1 MTSQNG
7 ARRYRLISA
16 DSHVNEPGDLWT
28 KRVPAAFRDRAP
40 RIERFDEWDA
50 WIVEGIKEPVKFG
63 WTSCAGLEPEEMKAG
78 VRFDEMR
85 RGGYDSAV
93 RVKEQDRDGVDAE
106 VMYPTPLLAIAM
118 CAHAEEDYHLAMVR
132 AYNDWI
138 SEYVSYAPERFAG
151 MALLPNRGGQRATL
165 AEIDRVLDRP
175 GMRGVVLGAYP
186 NGTLSIEP
194 EDDLVWAALAERN
207 LPITIHVAL
216 ATSIPKVAKSK
227 LPGYGRFFDA
237 PNRMI
242 EMIFSGMFDR
252 YPSLN
257 VFFAEVDCGW
267 VPDVK
272 EQIDNNYNR
281 LEPTT
286 RFGLKQAPGRYI
298 ERHFHFGYMTDTFG
312 LKSRRHIG
320 AERIL
325 WSSDYPHISADWPYS
340 WRTIQA
346 SMSGISPE
354 ERSLI
359 THGNAERLFGFA

>member
-7 ARRYRLISA
+7 KRPYRLISA

-85 RGGYDSAV
+85 RGGYDPAA

-118 CAHAEEDYHLAMVR
+118 CAHQEEAFHLALVR
-132 AYNDWI
+132 AYNDWL
-138 SEYVSYAPERFAG
+138 SEYVSYAPDRFGG
-151 MALLPNRGGQRATL
+151 MALLPNRGGQRETV

-175 GMRGVVLGAYP
+175 GMRGVVMGAYP
-186 NGTLSIEP
+186 NGTLTIDP

-216 ATSIPKVAKSK
+216 AQSVPPVTKSK

-252 YPSLN
+252 YPTLN

-267 VPDVK
+267 VPYVR

-281 LEPTT
+281 LEPVS
-286 RFGLKQAPGRYI
+286 RFGLKEPPGRYI

-312 LKSRRHIG
+312 LKSRGHIG

-346 SMSGISPE
+346 SMSGIPPE
-354 ERSLI
+354 ERALI
-359 THGNAERLFGFA
+359 THGNAQRLFGFA